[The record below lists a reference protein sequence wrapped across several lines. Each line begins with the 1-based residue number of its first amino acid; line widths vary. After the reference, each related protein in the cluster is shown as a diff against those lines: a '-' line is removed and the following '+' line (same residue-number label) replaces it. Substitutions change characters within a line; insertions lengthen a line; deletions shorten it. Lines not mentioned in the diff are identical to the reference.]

1 MKQVSKQ
8 STIMKHCVSE
18 FFCTDRLMAVSK
30 GDVVSDSIVLY
41 HDWMVHRDISNS
53 LLKITDWIST
63 SFHYLRDQTVSGLHR
78 LSRLVNEVS
87 LFSFPLI
94 RESTPLLFIQRRD
107 LQSGNALLSLV
118 QNLFCSAGVAL

>member
-18 FFCTDRLMAVSK
+18 FFCTHWLPAVS
-30 GDVVSDSIVLY
+30 DRYIVSDSIVLY
-41 HDWMVHRDISNS
+41 HDWMIHGDISNS

-63 SFHYLRDQTVSGLHR
+63 SSHYLRDQTVSSLHR
-78 LSRLVNEVS
+78 LSWLVNEMS

-94 RESTPLLFIQRRD
+94 CESTPLLFIERHD
-107 LQSGNALLSLV
+107 LQSGNAFLSLV
-118 QNLFCSAGVAL
+118 QNLFGGAGAAL